1 MVIPVAWCC
10 LASVLESPTP
20 RGAPSNVSRAGRP
33 QKHLEKREK
42 ICERVA
48 DVAHTPW
55 WILAGVTPE
64 GPSID
69 MGTYKMS
76 SFSKSQQERASFLKS
91 LKEAL
96 KEADAY
102 GQIVHWS
109 RFTAATASLAPCAE
123 PDDRQLGLNEAE
135 TMRLLGKA
143 LTIGWQR
150 VQLEDAQLQDWMSQR
165 SECQR
170 SCMVKVIGFSLKTLW
185 AVGEF
190 SSASGQGAFAKALGD
205 AVRACYPGFR
215 ALNID
220 HITQKVALY
229 VGQELRK
236 THPQLASESGFAT
249 KPRALQQNDIEPCL
263 SPGLDEEQRSSF
275 IERMRAAVKEAIS
288 EARKR
293 SVRDDSGSAGGSLA
307 GRRVREGGTAL
318 R

>member
-1 MVIPVAWCC
+1 
-10 LASVLESPTP
+10 
-20 RGAPSNVSRAGRP
+20 
-33 QKHLEKREK
+33 
-42 ICERVA
+42 
-48 DVAHTPW
+48 
-55 WILAGVTPE
+55 
-64 GPSID
+64 
-69 MGTYKMS
+69 
-76 SFSKSQQERASFLKS
+76 
-91 LKEAL
+91 
-96 KEADAY
+96 
-102 GQIVHWS
+102 
-109 RFTAATASLAPCAE
+109 
-123 PDDRQLGLNEAE
+123 
-135 TMRLLGKA
+135 MRLLGKA

-293 SVRDDSGSAGGSLA
+293 SWHILEHDARPCQHHCHEQVLKHTVETLWDSGILSLGNSDALALTALQGAVSSCLTNLPEQVAAELA
-307 GRRVREGGTAL
+307 GEALVRFQHPRGTGAAQPAVSPAVSVAPVPPVPVPPVPPAVEETPGLYGDCTRQRRCSGKDVRCYAQNQFFAQCL
-318 R
+318 RHCPEHWDCSDAAPIHS